1 MSFSADIANF
11 ADKAK
16 LSHDQ
21 AVVAVCS
28 KLTSLVIAK
37 TPVDSGRARGNYY
50 ASIDNFSTEQ
60 SETRTESQALTDGL
74 NTAKQASGKLF
85 TLSNNLPYIT
95 KLEYGLYKGSSSKT
109 ISGFSTQAPAGMAR
123 LSIAEITNSLKRG

>member
-1 MSFSADIANF
+1 MSFAADIANF

-50 ASIDNFSTEQ
+50 ATIDSYSNEQ
-60 SETRTESQALTDGL
+60 SETRTESEALSSGL

-85 TLSNNLPYIT
+85 TLTNNLPYIT
-95 KLEYGLYKGSSSKT
+95 KLEYGSSK
-109 ISGFSTQAPAGMAR
+109 QAPAGMVR
-123 LSIAEITNSLKRG
+123 TSLGEIANALKRN